1 MPYGWQTKP
10 MSEAGSMAAKR
21 TEGVGI
27 TAIAGYRKS
36 AYGHYSLGS

>member
-21 TEGVGI
+21 TEGV
-27 TAIAGYRKS
+27 ALSSEAGN
-36 AYGHYSLGS
+36 A